1 MNEQQQIRRAEQ
13 ARQILDN
20 PRWVEAWET
29 YRADMLNTIE
39 QADAED
45 VEVVLLAKRMLSIAV
60 QVRRHFER
68 LIEDGKISAE
78 TVKAEEQR
86 KKWWTN
92 RG

>member
-1 MNEQQQIRRAEQ
+1 MNEEKQIRHAEQ
-13 ARQILDN
+13 ARQILEN
-20 PRWVEAWET
+20 PRWVEAWDA
-29 YRADMLNTIE
+29 YRSHLLHTIE

-45 VEVVLLAKRMLSIAV
+45 VEAVLLAKRMLSVAV
-60 QVRRHFER
+60 HVRRHFER

-78 TVKAEEQR
+78 TVRAEQER